1 MTDKHTMTQDELKQ
15 AVAAAA
21 IAYVVDGEI
30 IGVGTGSTANFF
42 IDELAR
48 IKHRIKGAVASSE
61 ATAARLRGHG
71 IAVHDLNEVESIAV
85 YVDGADEITDQGAMI
100 KGGGAALTREKIVA
114 SVAAKFV
121 CIADGSKL
129 VGTLG
134 KFPLPVE
141 VLPMARAA
149 VMRRLTALGGQP
161 RLRLKAGSADAFI
174 TDNGGEI
181 IDVAGLAIVDPVALE
196 RDINQIPGVI
206 AVGLFALRGADV
218 CLLGEGDGVR
228 TLTF

>member
-1 MTDKHTMTQDELKQ
+1 MTQDELKQ
-15 AVAAAA
+15 AVARAA
-21 IAYVVDGEI
+21 IDYVVDGEI

-42 IDELAR
+42 IDELAK

-71 IAVHDLNEVESIAV
+71 IAVHDLNEVEAIAV
-85 YVDGADEITDQGAMI
+85 YVDGADEITSSGAMI

-114 SVAAKFV
+114 SVAARFV

-134 KFPLPVE
+134 AFPLPVE

-161 RLRLKAGSADAFI
+161 KLRLQVGADAAFI

-181 IDVAGLAIVDPVALE
+181 I
-196 RDINQIPGVI
+196 
-206 AVGLFALRGADV
+206 
-218 CLLGEGDGVR
+218 
-228 TLTF
+228 